1 MDKVNKV
8 HFYLTMTCD
17 EIEQL
22 RRIGSGS
29 ITAGLCNLVQE
40 DVSSFTLDKLYT
52 HRTSVRMLPDDL
64 QTFKDIGGGNVTKGI
79 RRALHVNM
87 SRENLI
93 Q

>member
-1 MDKVNKV
+1 
-8 HFYLTMTCD
+8 
-17 EIEQL
+17 
-22 RRIGSGS
+22 
-29 ITAGLCNLVQE
+29 
-40 DVSSFTLDKLYT
+40 
-52 HRTSVRMLPDDL
+52 MLPDDL

>member
-22 RRIGSGS
+22 RRIGGGS
-29 ITAGLCNLVQE
+29 ITAGLCN
-40 DVSSFTLDKLYT
+40 FTLDKLYT